1 MAEIPKIKQGDAGTM
16 GVTLYIGETLETA
29 EAVTAEDLPLF
40 HCIEF
45 MIGETIRKLWPDE
58 AFFADGEFHVPF
70 TQEDSFTLEEG
81 ETVKVDVRIH
91 FETNNDTPQVKGIE
105 AFPKVK
111 VIDAI
116 SEEVLT

>member
-1 MAEIPKIKQGDAGTM
+1 MAEKPKIKQGDAGYM
-16 GVTLYIGETLETA
+16 GVTLSIGDTPETS
-29 EAVTAEDLPLF
+29 EAVTANDLQLF

-45 MIGETIRKLWPDE
+45 MIGDGIRKLWPDE
-58 AFFADGEFHVPF
+58 VLFDDGMFHVPF
-70 TQEDSFTLEEG
+70 TQDETFQLEEG

-111 VIDAI
+111 AIDAI